1 MQRVILIGFMGCG
14 KSILGKKVA
23 KQLNIP
29 FIDSDTEIER
39 LHNLSVGEIFGKFGE
54 SGFREMEADLVKSLG
69 DKDDFVL
76 ATGGG
81 MPCFNRNME
90 LLSEL
95 GTTYYLDRSAKELA
109 NRLKNTKTQRPLLAG
124 FNDNELIEFIEVKLK
139 ERNEFYKQ
147 SQVILNR
154 EDQTPED
161 IILLY
166 RLLQPHQRS

>member
-14 KSILGKKVA
+14 KSTLGKKVA

-29 FIDSDTEIER
+29 FIDSDIEIER
-39 LHNLSVGEIFGKFGE
+39 LHSLSVGEIFGKFGE
-54 SGFREMEADLVKSLG
+54 SGFREMEAKFIKNLG

-81 MPCFNRNME
+81 MPCFSSNME
-90 LLSEL
+90 LLNEL
-95 GTTYYLDRSAKELA
+95 GVTYYLDRSAKELA
-109 NRLKNTKTQRPLLAG
+109 NRLRNSNIQRPLLVE
-124 FNDNELIEFIEVKLK
+124 FNDDELIDFIEIKLK
-139 ERNEFYKQ
+139 ERNELYKQ

-154 EDQTPED
+154 EDQNPED

-166 RLLQPHQRS
+166 FLLQPHQIS